1 MHSIFFAVSLFGY
14 FELQLPSGL
23 VNRSSNLGSAGG
35 YLGALFMGLT
45 LTLAAFTCTVQFV
58 GGVLVWAANGEWLWP
73 ILGMI
78 SFSTAFAAPFVLLA
92 LFPQY
97 LAAMPRSG
105 GWLHHT
111 KVVLAFIEVGAA
123 RVPPHHP
130 RPSRPEDLDCAQVG
144 WPIHDHH
151 VVRLNQAARKQ
162 VEALL

>member
-1 MHSIFFAVSLFGY
+1 MA
-14 FELQLPSGL
+14 
-23 VNRSSNLGSAGG
+23 
-35 YLGALFMGLT
+35 LT

-58 GGVLVWAANGEWLWP
+58 GGALVWAANGEWLWP

-123 RVPPHHP
+123 LKFISNADLVWQWQVFSRDLVLGAWAAICFLTAVYLWGRLRIADGDCPDRV
-130 RPSRPEDLDCAQVG
+130 SRG
-144 WPIHDHH
+144 R
-151 VVRLNQAARKQ
+151 RLLAVLFLVKTVYLA
-162 VEALL
+162 